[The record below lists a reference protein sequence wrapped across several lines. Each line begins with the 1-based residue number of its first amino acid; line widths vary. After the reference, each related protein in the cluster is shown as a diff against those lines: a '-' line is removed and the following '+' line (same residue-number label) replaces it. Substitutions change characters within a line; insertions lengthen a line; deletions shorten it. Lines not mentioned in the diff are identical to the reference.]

1 MHTPRF
7 SGQPATAGDFVFI
20 RTASRP
26 ILTSCENVGTVV
38 PRSRA
43 QIFIPSAS
51 DKDARGIRGSRKART
66 QNRARAQSS
75 AERST
80 ANPEIPPARNSVRT
94 PRSRTN
100 LLASVRR
107 GLLGFAGLAPHSGR
121 SSVPFRLTLFRDR
134 RYFPSNSM
142 APNNLEPPHSG
153 QKLPSQT
160 PKYRGE
166 MPLSQ
171 I

>member
-1 MHTPRF
+1 FVYFFFQAEDGIRDATVTGVQTCALPI
-7 SGQPATAGDFVFI
+7 STQQPTI
-20 RTASRP
+20 
-26 ILTSCENVGTVV
+26 
-38 PRSRA
+38 
-43 QIFIPSAS
+43 
-51 DKDARGIRGSRKART
+51 ARMNFRGSRQART
-66 QNRARAQSS
+66 QKDARAQSS

-134 RYFPSNSM
+134 R
-142 APNNLEPPHSG
+142 
-153 QKLPSQT
+153 
-160 PKYRGE
+160 
-166 MPLSQ
+166 
-171 I
+171 